1 MDNKRDL
8 ISSFFL
14 FIGNELRSKFADYLQ
29 RNPTYELNFHKVDS
43 FIWSTLSV

>member
-1 MDNKRDL
+1 MDNKGNP

-29 RNPTYELNFHKVDS
+29 CNCNYELYFHKVDN
-43 FIWSTLSV
+43 FIWSTPSF